1 VRAAGGFNAR
11 MNLHL
16 DVIFFNNRLFGIE
29 WHAWKI
35 VGWAGNVIFFSRFFV
50 QWWATEKNKQVVVPN
65 SFWWLSLIGSL
76 LLLAYGLYRRDSV
89 FIFAYAFTWI
99 PYIRNLV
106 ISHRS
111 TRDEFRCANC
121 ETLCAP
127 TAVFC
132 SQCGHKVGDA
142 PQPAKL

>member
-1 VRAAGGFNAR
+1 
-11 MNLHL
+11 MNLHF
-16 DVIFFNNRLFGIE
+16 DVIFFNNRFLGIE
-29 WHAWKI
+29 WNTWKFIGWLGNI
-35 VGWAGNVIFFSRFFV
+35 VFFSRFVV
-50 QWWATEKNKQVVVPN
+50 QWWATERNKQVVVPN

-76 LLLAYGLYRRDSV
+76 LLLAFAIKQRQSV

-99 PYIRNLV
+99 PYIRNLI

-111 TRDEFRCANC
+111 TREEFYCAKC

-127 TAVFC
+127 RALYC

-142 PQPAKL
+142 PAPASA

>member
-1 VRAAGGFNAR
+1 VQGHRGLNAV

-16 DVIFFNNRLFGIE
+16 DIIFFNNRFFGIE

-35 VGWAGNVIFFSRFFV
+35 VGWAGNVLFFSRFFV

-65 SFWWLSLIGSL
+65 SFWWLSLFGSL
-76 LLLAYGLYRRDSV
+76 MLLAYGLYRRDSV

-111 TRDEFRCANC
+111 TRDTFRCAKC

-127 TAVFC
+127 TAVYC

-142 PQPAKL
+142 PEPVNA